1 MTCSRN
7 CVNPVEAARF
17 LCLIK
22 FRKKEKQMYNKG
34 DTVLYGELGEVLD
47 IPKDQVLDY
56 LIKKI
61 DNKE

>member
-1 MTCSRN
+1 
-7 CVNPVEAARF
+7 
-17 LCLIK
+17 
-22 FRKKEKQMYNKG
+22 MYNKG